1 MTAFVVAGRPGAAFA
16 AELGSMRVSQ
26 ELDALS
32 TLGIPP
38 SELLVAPRVL
48 SLTLMLPFL
57 TVYADVVGVLGGGIV
72 GVGMLGISP
81 ELYVRQTLKAVTAAH
96 FWGGL
101 GKAAVYGF
109 LVAAAGCRQGLRSG
123 SSAAAVGQAATR
135 AVVTGMV
142 LVIAA
147 CGVFAVVFFELGL

>member
-1 MTAFVVAGRPGAAFA
+1 AFVVAGRTGAAFA

-38 SELLVAPRVL
+38 TELLVAPRVL
-48 SLTLMLPFL
+48 ALTLMLPFL
-57 TVYADVVGVLGGGIV
+57 TVYADVVGLIGGGIV
-72 GVGMLGISP
+72 GVGMLGVTP
-81 ELYVRQTLKAVTAAH
+81 ELYVTQTLKAVAAMH

-101 GKAAVYGF
+101 SKATVYGF
-109 LVAAAGCRQGLRSG
+109 LIAAAGCRQGLRAG